1 MTTETAPRWMC
12 ESCGFIYDPGKGDPG
27 GGIPAGTPF
36 DQVPD
41 DWYCP
46 VCGARKV
53 DFSRFDE

>member
-12 ESCGFIYDPGKGDPG
+12 ESCGFIYDPEEGDPD
-27 GGIPAGTPF
+27 GGIPAGTSF
-36 DQVPD
+36 DRVPD

-46 VCGARKV
+46 VCGARKA